1 MGARDLLEDLLGAGL
16 SLRLDGEQLI
26 VAPRDQ
32 LTEQLRTAIRAHKAD
47 LVALLT
53 PTEANE
59 DASAGQT
66 QAADALLRRLRT
78 MGLDRVA
85 ADEVFGWLKARE
97 IDADDRRLCVECL
110 HFAERGRLCRHPH
123 LVAIQAPRELG
134 QMALQPQR
142 CAGFEVRSG

>member
-1 MGARDLLEDLLGAGL
+1 MGARDLLEVLAGAGL
-16 SLRLDGEQLI
+16 SVSVDGGNLVIRPRELLSDELR
-26 VAPRDQ
+26 VSV
-32 LTEQLRTAIRAHKAD
+32 RAHKTG
-47 LVALLT
+47 LVALLK
-53 PTEANE
+53 PAGANE
-59 DASAGQT
+59 DASVGQS
-66 QAADALLRRLRT
+66 QAADAHLRRVRM

-85 ADEVFGWLKARE
+85 AEEVFGRLKARE

-142 CAGFEVRSG
+142 CAGFKVRAP